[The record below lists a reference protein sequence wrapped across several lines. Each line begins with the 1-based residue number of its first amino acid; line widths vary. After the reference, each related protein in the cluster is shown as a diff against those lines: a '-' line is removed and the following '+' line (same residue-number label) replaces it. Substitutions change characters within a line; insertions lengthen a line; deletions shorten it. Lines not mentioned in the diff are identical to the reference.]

1 MFSSHKF
8 ERTDYAVK
16 LGERWF
22 VVSRCECG
30 EVHAYW
36 VLDKEPEAT
45 IPRLKAEELSE
56 EIRGHMLGSM
66 PPEASQELV
75 LADK

>member
-1 MFSSHKF
+1 MFNSHKF
-8 ERTDYAVK
+8 ERTDYAVR

-22 VVSRCECG
+22 VVSLCECG

-36 VLDKEPEAT
+36 VLDREPDAKT
-45 IPRLKAEELSE
+45 PRLKAEELSE
-56 EIRGHMLGSM
+56 EIRSHLLGSM

-75 LADK
+75 LVNK